1 MPVKEPGAAMLP
13 LRFPASI
20 SILLWMFVV
29 AAGAQTLGDEP
40 YVATARNAI
49 LMDAKSGRVYFE
61 KDPDVPVP
69 PASMSKLMTQAIV
82 FDLLKSGDLKPDQ
95 LFTVSTN
102 AWKKGGAAAKGSTM
116 YAKAKSEISI
126 LNLLR
131 GSIIHSG
138 NDACITLAEGIDGK
152 EQTFV
157 NRMNS
162 KAEAI
167 GLKNSTFRN
176 STGLPDPNH
185 KMSVRDIAL
194 LARYIILNHP
204 DYFPIYGEKS
214 FTWNEI
220 SQPNRNPLLADYP
233 GADGMKTGFTKEA
246 GYGLVGTVE
255 RDGRRLIMVIAGLPS
270 IEERKNEAEKLLDW
284 GLSKFRA
291 IEVYAEGDR
300 VGRARVWGGS
310 ADWVDLIT
318 KNSFSVALTKEE
330 RKTAEVKLNYKG
342 PLLAPVKS
350 GEQVGTVKVFIEG
363 RAIAELPVTTA
374 ASVEPIESMWQKALD
389 SAMIMVFGG

>member
-1 MPVKEPGAAMLP
+1 MFFSRWLCVFTTLLLLLSGA
-13 LRFPASI
+13 
-20 SILLWMFVV
+20 VQ
-29 AAGAQTLGDEP
+29 AQTLGDEA
-40 YVATARNAI
+40 YVSLARNAI
-49 LMDAKSGRVYFE
+49 LMDAKSGRIYFE
-61 KDPDVPVP
+61 KDADTPVP
-69 PASMSKLMTQAIV
+69 PASMSKLMTQAVV
-82 FDLLKSGDLKPDQ
+82 FDLLKAGELKEEQ

-126 LNLLR
+126 INLIR

-138 NDACITLAEGIDGK
+138 NDASITLAEGIDGK

-162 KAEAI
+162 KAETI

-176 STGLPDPNH
+176 STGLPDPKH
-185 KMSVRDIAL
+185 KMSVRDIAT

-204 DYFPIYGEKS
+204 SYFPIYGEKS

-220 SQPNRNPLLADYP
+220 AQPNRNPLLADYP

-255 RDGRRLIMVIAGLPS
+255 RDGRRIIMVVAGLNS
-270 IEERKNEAEKLLDW
+270 IDERKTEAEKLFDW
-284 GLSKFRA
+284 GLSRFRA
-291 IEVYAEGDR
+291 VEVYAEGDR
-300 VGRARVWGGS
+300 VGKARVWGGTE
-310 ADWVDLIT
+310 DWVDLIT
-318 KNSFSVALTKEE
+318 SQSFSVALTKEE
-330 RKTAEVKLNYKG
+330 RKTAEVKLNYTG
-342 PLLAPVKS
+342 PLIAPVKA
-350 GEQVGTVKVFIEG
+350 GDQVGIVKVFIEG
-363 RAIAELPVTTA
+363 RVIAELPVRTA
-374 ASVEPIESMWQKALD
+374 ASVQPVDSMWQKALD

>member
-1 MPVKEPGAAMLP
+1 MRFS
-13 LRFPASI
+13 LRFLANLLACLVLWLAAAAVSAS
-20 SILLWMFVV
+20 
-29 AAGAQTLGDEP
+29 AQTLGDEP
-40 YVATARNAI
+40 YVSAARNAI
-49 LMDAKSGRVYFE
+49 LMDAKSGQVYYE
-61 KDPDVPVP
+61 KDPDTAIP

-95 LFTVSTN
+95 MFTVSTN
-102 AWKKGGAAAKGSTM
+102 AWKKGGASAKGSTM

-126 LNLLR
+126 INLLR

-157 NRMNS
+157 NRMNA
-162 KAEAI
+162 KADEI
-167 GLKNSTFRN
+167 GLKHSTFRN

-185 KMSVRDIAL
+185 KMSVRDIAM
-194 LARYIILNHP
+194 LARYIIINHP

-220 SQPNRNPLLADYP
+220 TQPNRNPLLVDYP

-246 GYGLVGTVE
+246 GYGLVGTVQ

-270 IEERKNEAEKLLDW
+270 IDERKSEAEKMFDW

-291 IEVYAEGDR
+291 IEVYSDGDR
-300 VGRARVWGGS
+300 VGQARVWGGK
-310 ADWVDLIT
+310 ADWVDLVT
-318 KNSFSVALTKEE
+318 KGSFSVALTKEE
-330 RKTAEVKLNYKG
+330 RKTAEVKLSYKG
-342 PLLAPVKS
+342 PLLAPVRA
-350 GEQVGTVKVFIEG
+350 GDQVGTVKVFIEG
-363 RAIAELPVTTA
+363 RAIAELPVMTSE
-374 ASVEPIESMWQKALD
+374 SVEAVDSMWQKALD
-389 SAMIMVFGG
+389 SAMIMAFGG

>member
-1 MPVKEPGAAMLP
+1 MRFS
-13 LRFPASI
+13 LRFLANLLACLVLWLAASAV
-20 SILLWMFVV
+20 S
-29 AAGAQTLGDEP
+29 ASAQTLGDEP
-40 YVATARNAI
+40 YVSAARNAI
-49 LMDAKSGRVYFE
+49 LMDAKSGQVYYE
-61 KDPDVPVP
+61 KDPDTAIP

-95 LFTVSTN
+95 MFTVSTN

-157 NRMNS
+157 NRMNA
-162 KAEAI
+162 KAEEI
-167 GLKNSTFRN
+167 GLKHSTFRN

-185 KMSVRDIAL
+185 KMSVRDIAT
-194 LARYIILNHP
+194 LARYIIINHP

-220 SQPNRNPLLADYP
+220 TQPNRNPLLVDYP

-246 GYGLVGTVE
+246 GYGLVGTVQ

-270 IEERKNEAEKLLDW
+270 IDERKSEAEKLFDW

-291 IEVYAEGDR
+291 IEVYSDGDR
-300 VGRARVWGGS
+300 VGQARVWGGK
-310 ADWVDLIT
+310 ADWVDLVT
-318 KNSFSVALTKEE
+318 KGSFSVALTKEE
-330 RKTAEVKLNYKG
+330 RKTAEVKLSYKG
-342 PLLAPVKS
+342 PLLAPVRA
-350 GEQVGTVKVFIEG
+350 GDQVGTVKVFIEG
-363 RAIAELPVTTA
+363 RAIAELPVMTSE
-374 ASVEPIESMWQKALD
+374 SVEAVDSMWQKALD
-389 SAMIMVFGG
+389 SAMIMAFGG

>member
-1 MPVKEPGAAMLP
+1 MKFALSHCFRLSAL
-13 LRFPASI
+13 L
-20 SILLWMFVV
+20 ILLFASWPL
-29 AAGAQTLGDEP
+29 AAQSQTLGDEP
-40 YVATARNAI
+40 YVSAARNAI

-61 KDPDVPVP
+61 KDADVAVP

-82 FDLLKSGDLKPDQ
+82 LDLLKSGNLKPDQ
-95 LFTVSTN
+95 MFTVSTN
-102 AWKKGGAAAKGSTM
+102 AWKKGGASSKGSTM

-157 NRMNS
+157 NRMNA
-162 KAEAI
+162 KAEEI

-214 FTWNEI
+214 FTWSDI
-220 SQPNRNPLLADYP
+220 QQPNRNPLLVDYP
-233 GADGMKTGFTKEA
+233 GADGMKTGYTKEA
-246 GYGLVGTVE
+246 GYGLVGTVQ
-255 RDGRRLIMVIAGLPS
+255 RDGRRLIMVIAGMPS
-270 IEERKNEAEKLLDW
+270 IDERKAEAEKIFDW

-291 IEVYAEGDR
+291 IEVYADGDR
-300 VGRARVWGGS
+300 VGRARVWGGTE
-310 ADWVDLIT
+310 DWVDLVT
-318 KNSFSVALTKEE
+318 KSSFSVALTKEE
-330 RKTAEVKLNYKG
+330 RKTAEVKLSYKG
-342 PLLAPVKS
+342 PLLAPVRA

-363 RAIAELPVTTA
+363 RAVAELPVLTA
-374 ASVEPIESMWQKALD
+374 ASVEAIESMWQKAFD
-389 SAMIMVFGG
+389 SAMIMAFGG

>member
-1 MPVKEPGAAMLP
+1 MRFS
-13 LRFPASI
+13 LRFLANLLACLVLWLAASAV
-20 SILLWMFVV
+20 S
-29 AAGAQTLGDEP
+29 ASAQTLGDEP
-40 YVATARNAI
+40 YVSAARNAI
-49 LMDAKSGRVYFE
+49 LMDAKSGQVYYE
-61 KDPDVPVP
+61 KDPDTAIP

-95 LFTVSTN
+95 MFTVSTN

-157 NRMNS
+157 NRMNA
-162 KAEAI
+162 KAEEI
-167 GLKNSTFRN
+167 GLKHSTFRN

-185 KMSVRDIAL
+185 KMSVRDIAT
-194 LARYIILNHP
+194 LARYIITNHP

-220 SQPNRNPLLADYP
+220 TQPNRNPLLVDYP

-246 GYGLVGTVE
+246 GYGLVGTVQ

-270 IEERKNEAEKLLDW
+270 IDERKSEAEKLFDW

-291 IEVYAEGDR
+291 IEVYSDGDR
-300 VGRARVWGGS
+300 VGQARVWGGK
-310 ADWVDLIT
+310 ADWVDLVT
-318 KNSFSVALTKEE
+318 KGSFSVALTKEE
-330 RKTAEVKLNYKG
+330 RKTAEVKLSYKG
-342 PLLAPVKS
+342 PLLAPVRA
-350 GEQVGTVKVFIEG
+350 GDQVGTVKVFIEG
-363 RAIAELPVTTA
+363 RAIAELPVMTSE
-374 ASVEPIESMWQKALD
+374 SVEAVDSMWQKALD
-389 SAMIMVFGG
+389 SAMIMAFGG

>member
-1 MPVKEPGAAMLP
+1 MPMLR
-13 LRFPASI
+13 RFCVFLS
-20 SILLWMFVV
+20 LLL
-29 AAGAQTLGDEP
+29 ALAGVSRAQTLGDEA
-40 YVATARNAI
+40 YVSIARNAI
-49 LMDAKSGRVYFE
+49 LMDAKSGRIFYE
-61 KDPDVPVP
+61 KDADTAVP
-69 PASMSKLMTQAIV
+69 PASMSKLMTQAVI

-102 AWKKGGAAAKGSTM
+102 AWKKGGAASKGSTM
-116 YAKAKSEISI
+116 YAKAKSEISVI
-126 LNLLR
+126 DLIR
-131 GSIIHSG
+131 GSIIHSA
-138 NDACITLAEGIDGK
+138 NDGCITLAEGVDGK
-152 EQTFV
+152 EQAFV

-176 STGLPDPNH
+176 ATGLPDPNH

-204 DYFPIYGEKS
+204 DYFPIYKEKS
-214 FTWNEI
+214 FTWNDI

-255 RDGRRLIMVIAGLPS
+255 RDGRRIIMVIAGLKS
-270 IEERKNEAEKLLDW
+270 IDDRKAEAEKLFDW

-291 IEVYAEGDR
+291 VEVYADGDK
-300 VGRARVWGGS
+300 VGKARVWGGTQ
-310 ADWVDLIT
+310 DWVDLVT
-318 KNSFSVALTKEE
+318 AQSFSVALTKEE

-342 PLLAPVKS
+342 PLIAPVKA
-350 GEQVGTVKVFIEG
+350 GDQVGTVKVFIEG
-363 RAIAELPVTTA
+363 RAIAELPVRTA
-374 ASVEPIESMWQKALD
+374 VSVEPIASMWQKAMD

>member
-1 MPVKEPGAAMLP
+1 MRFS
-13 LRFPASI
+13 LRFLAN
-20 SILLWMFVV
+20 LLACLVLWL
-29 AAGAQTLGDEP
+29 AAAAVSARAQTLGDEP
-40 YVATARNAI
+40 YVSAARNAI
-49 LMDAKSGRVYFE
+49 LMDAKSGQVYYE
-61 KDPDVPVP
+61 KDPDTAIP

-95 LFTVSTN
+95 MFTVSTN
-102 AWKKGGAAAKGSTM
+102 AWKKGGASAKGSTM

-126 LNLLR
+126 INLLR

-157 NRMNS
+157 NRMNA
-162 KAEAI
+162 KADEI
-167 GLKNSTFRN
+167 GLKHSTFRN

-185 KMSVRDIAL
+185 KMSVRDIAM
-194 LARYIILNHP
+194 LARYISLNHP
-204 DYFPIYGEKS
+204 DYFPIYGEKT
-214 FTWNEI
+214 FTWSDI
-220 SQPNRNPLLADYP
+220 AQPNRNPLLADYP
-233 GADGMKTGFTKEA
+233 GADGMKTGYTKEA

-255 RDGRRLIMVIAGLPS
+255 RDGRRIIMVIAGLPS
-270 IEERKNEAEKLLDW
+270 IEDRKTEAEKLLDW

-300 VGRARVWGGS
+300 VGKARVWGGN
-310 ADWVDLIT
+310 AEWVDLVT
-318 KNSFSVALTKEE
+318 KESFSVALTKEE

-342 PLLAPVKS
+342 PLLAPVRA
-350 GEQVGTVKVFIEG
+350 GDEVGTVKVFIEG
-363 RAIAELPVTTA
+363 RAIAELPVMTA
-374 ASVEPIESMWQKALD
+374 GSVDPIESMWQKALD

>member
-1 MPVKEPGAAMLP
+1 MTFALFHCFRLPALLVLILAVWPFAAQ
-13 LRFPASI
+13 
-20 SILLWMFVV
+20 
-29 AAGAQTLGDEP
+29 AQTLGDEP
-40 YVATARNAI
+40 YVSAARNAI

-61 KDPDVPVP
+61 KDADVAVP

-82 FDLLKSGDLKPDQ
+82 LDLLKSGNLKPDQ
-95 LFTVSTN
+95 MFTVSTN
-102 AWKKGGAAAKGSTM
+102 AWKKGGAASKGSTM

-157 NRMNS
+157 NRMNA
-162 KAEAI
+162 KAEEI

-214 FTWNEI
+214 FTWSDI
-220 SQPNRNPLLADYP
+220 QQPNRNPLLVDYP
-233 GADGMKTGFTKEA
+233 GADGMKTGYTKEA
-246 GYGLVGTVE
+246 GYGLVGTVQ
-255 RDGRRLIMVIAGLPS
+255 RDGRRLIMVIGGLPS
-270 IEERKNEAEKLLDW
+270 IDERKAEAERIFDW

-291 IEVYAEGDR
+291 IEVYADGDR
-300 VGRARVWGGS
+300 VGRARVWGGTE
-310 ADWVDLIT
+310 DWVDLVT
-318 KNSFSVALTKEE
+318 KSSFSVALTKEE
-330 RKTAEVKLNYKG
+330 RKTAEVKLSYKG
-342 PLLAPVKS
+342 PLLAPVRA

-363 RAIAELPVTTA
+363 RAVAELPVLTA
-374 ASVEPIESMWQKALD
+374 ASVEAIESMWQKAFD
-389 SAMIMVFGG
+389 SAMIMAFGG

>member
-1 MPVKEPGAAMLP
+1 MRFS
-13 LRFPASI
+13 LRFLANLLACLVLWLAASAV
-20 SILLWMFVV
+20 S
-29 AAGAQTLGDEP
+29 ASAQTLGDEP
-40 YVATARNAI
+40 YVSAARNAI
-49 LMDAKSGRVYFE
+49 LMDAKSGQVYYE
-61 KDPDVPVP
+61 KDPDTAIP

-95 LFTVSTN
+95 MFTVSTN

-157 NRMNS
+157 NRMNA
-162 KAEAI
+162 KAEEI
-167 GLKNSTFRN
+167 GLKHSTFRN

-185 KMSVRDIAL
+185 KMSVRDIAT
-194 LARYIILNHP
+194 LARYIITNHP

-220 SQPNRNPLLADYP
+220 TQPNRNPLLVDYP

-246 GYGLVGTVE
+246 GYGLVGTVQ

-270 IEERKNEAEKLLDW
+270 IDERKSEAEKLFDW

-291 IEVYAEGDR
+291 IEVYSDGDR
-300 VGRARVWGGS
+300 VAQARVWGGK
-310 ADWVDLIT
+310 ADWVDLVT
-318 KNSFSVALTKEE
+318 KGSFSVALTKEE
-330 RKTAEVKLNYKG
+330 RKTAEVKLSYKG
-342 PLLAPVKS
+342 PLLAPVRA
-350 GEQVGTVKVFIEG
+350 GDQVGTVKVFIEG
-363 RAIAELPVTTA
+363 RAIAELPVMTSE
-374 ASVEPIESMWQKALD
+374 SVEAVDSMWQKALD
-389 SAMIMVFGG
+389 SAMIMAFGG

>member
-1 MPVKEPGAAMLP
+1 MRFS
-13 LRFPASI
+13 LRFLANLLACLVLWLAAAAVSAS
-20 SILLWMFVV
+20 
-29 AAGAQTLGDEP
+29 AQTLGDEP
-40 YVATARNAI
+40 YVSAARNAI
-49 LMDAKSGRVYFE
+49 LMDAKSGQVYYE
-61 KDPDVPVP
+61 KDPDTAIP

-95 LFTVSTN
+95 MFTVSTN
-102 AWKKGGAAAKGSTM
+102 AWKKGGASAKGSTM

-126 LNLLR
+126 INLLR

-157 NRMNS
+157 NRMNA
-162 KAEAI
+162 KADEI
-167 GLKNSTFRN
+167 GLKHSTFRN

-185 KMSVRDIAL
+185 KMSVRDIAM
-194 LARYIILNHP
+194 LARYIIINHP

-220 SQPNRNPLLADYP
+220 TQPNRNPLLVDYP

-246 GYGLVGTVE
+246 GYGLVGTVQ

-270 IEERKNEAEKLLDW
+270 IDERKSEAEKMFDW

-291 IEVYAEGDR
+291 IEVYSDGDR
-300 VGRARVWGGS
+300 VGQARVWGGKE
-310 ADWVDLIT
+310 DWVDLVT
-318 KNSFSVALTKEE
+318 KGSFSVALTKEE
-330 RKTAEVKLNYKG
+330 RKTAEVKLSYKG
-342 PLLAPVKS
+342 PLLAPVRA
-350 GEQVGTVKVFIEG
+350 GDQVGTVKVFIEG
-363 RAIAELPVTTA
+363 RAIAELPVMTSE
-374 ASVEPIESMWQKALD
+374 SVEAVDSMWQKALD
-389 SAMIMVFGG
+389 SAMIMAFGG

>member
-1 MPVKEPGAAMLP
+1 MKTPVVTSLRLSLLLLFLAMWP
-13 LRFPASI
+13 LAVR
-20 SILLWMFVV
+20 
-29 AAGAQTLGDEP
+29 AQTLGDEA
-40 YVATARNAI
+40 YVSAARNAI

-61 KDPDVPVP
+61 KDADTAIP
-69 PASMSKLMTQAIV
+69 PASMSKLMTQAVV

-95 LFTVSTN
+95 MFTVSTN
-102 AWKKGGAAAKGSTM
+102 AWKKGGAASKGSTM

-157 NRMNS
+157 NRMNA
-162 KAEAI
+162 KAEEI
-167 GLKNSTFRN
+167 GLKHSTFRN

-194 LARYIILNHP
+194 LARYIVLNHP

-214 FTWNEI
+214 FTWSDI
-220 SQPNRNPLLADYP
+220 QQPNRNPLLVDYP

-246 GYGLVGTVE
+246 GYGLVGTVQ

-270 IEERKNEAEKLLDW
+270 IDERKAEAERIFDW

-291 IEVYAEGDR
+291 IEVYSEGDR
-300 VGRARVWGGS
+300 VGRARVWGGTE
-310 ADWVDLIT
+310 DWVDLVT
-318 KNSFSVALTKEE
+318 KSSFSVALTKEE
-330 RKTAEVKLNYKG
+330 RKTAEVKLTYKG
-342 PLLAPVKS
+342 PLLAPVKA
-350 GEQVGTVKVFIEG
+350 GDQVGTVKVFIEG
-363 RAIAELPVTTA
+363 RAVAELPVLTS
-374 ASVEPIESMWQKALD
+374 ASVEPVESMWQKALD
-389 SAMIMVFGG
+389 SAMIMAFGG

>member
-1 MPVKEPGAAMLP
+1 MRFS
-13 LRFPASI
+13 LRFLAN
-20 SILLWMFVV
+20 LLACLVLWL
-29 AAGAQTLGDEP
+29 AAAAVSGSAQTLGDEP
-40 YVATARNAI
+40 YVSAARNAI
-49 LMDAKSGRVYFE
+49 LMDAKSGQVYYE
-61 KDPDVPVP
+61 KDPDTAIP

-95 LFTVSTN
+95 MFTVSTN
-102 AWKKGGAAAKGSTM
+102 AWKKGGASAKGSTM

-126 LNLLR
+126 INLLR

-157 NRMNS
+157 NRMNA
-162 KAEAI
+162 KADEI
-167 GLKNSTFRN
+167 GLKHSTFRN

-185 KMSVRDIAL
+185 KMSVRDIAM
-194 LARYIILNHP
+194 LARYIIINHP

-220 SQPNRNPLLADYP
+220 TQPNRNPLLVDYP

-246 GYGLVGTVE
+246 GYGLVGTVQ

-270 IEERKNEAEKLLDW
+270 IDERKSEAEKMFDW

-291 IEVYAEGDR
+291 IEVYSDGDR
-300 VGRARVWGGS
+300 VGQARVWGGK
-310 ADWVDLIT
+310 ADWVDLVT
-318 KNSFSVALTKEE
+318 KGSFSVALTKEE
-330 RKTAEVKLNYKG
+330 RKTAEVKLSYKG
-342 PLLAPVKS
+342 PLLAPVRA
-350 GEQVGTVKVFIEG
+350 GDQVGTVKVFIEG
-363 RAIAELPVTTA
+363 RAIAELPVMTSE
-374 ASVEPIESMWQKALD
+374 SVEAVDSMWQKALD
-389 SAMIMVFGG
+389 SAMIMAFGG